1 MTHKHPPNRRGAT
14 LIITLV
20 LLACLAI
27 VAGVV
32 LPQIL
37 RDRQESRME
46 LVRTQSRQ
54 LLDDALRNAEVKRN
68 IDPEFSGETFVLGP
82 DSQPFPGTFQVTTRF
97 ENDAFIAEVE
107 YRSEQ
112 GQIIY
117 TVNRQPRP

>member
-46 LVRTQSRQ
+46 LVRTQSQQ
-54 LLDDALRNAEVKRN
+54 LLDDALRIASAKRN
-68 IDPEFSGETFVLGP
+68 VDPEFVGETFVLES
-82 DSQPFPGTFQVTTRF
+82 DSQPFPGTFQVTTRI
-97 ENDAFIAEVE
+97 ENETFVAEVE
-107 YRSEQ
+107 YRNEQ